1 MVTIGK
7 HDVEDII
14 QRVNRKLPQVSKTV
28 KREFKADY
36 VPQYGGWLV
45 YYYNENGR
53 ATAPIGYVT
62 RAMRETGFTQE
73 EIQAYQKDAQSGD
86 YGHLLCVSMYMID
99 KCNERC

>member
-36 VPQYGGWLV
+36 IPQYGGWLV
-45 YYYNENGR
+45 YYYNDTSH
-53 ATAPIGYVT
+53 ATAPIGHT
-62 RAMRETGFTQE
+62 RISHKE
-73 EIQAYQKDAQSGD
+73 AYKFFEGIEFSLDRLKGQ
-86 YGHLLCVSMYMID
+86 
-99 KCNERC
+99 